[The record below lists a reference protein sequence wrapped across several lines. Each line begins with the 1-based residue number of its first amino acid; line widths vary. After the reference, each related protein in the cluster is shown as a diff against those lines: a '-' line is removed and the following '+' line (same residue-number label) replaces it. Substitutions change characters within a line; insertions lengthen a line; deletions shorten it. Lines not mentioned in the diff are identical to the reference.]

1 MTKPAPTRNGTTHTV
16 RTGYA
21 TTEITLNRWEGGAE
35 VFAKFRYNAK
45 AVRDVIEG
53 IKRDDPIAL
62 QIVQEALSAPQG
74 YLDRICTLASLAM
87 QGRGDAE
94 TVARHLCGDKSWPRG
109 TAGQA
114 SSPIDA
120 IGRVLQERAE
130 NATLQGSPEA

>member
-1 MTKPAPTRNGTTHTV
+1 MTKPAPTRHGQTTSH

-21 TTEITLNRWEGGAE
+21 TTDITLNRWEGGAE
-35 VFAKFRYNAK
+35 VFAKFCYEAD
-45 AVRDVIEG
+45 AVKDVIAG
-53 IKRDDPIAL
+53 VKRDDPTAL
-62 QIVQEALSAPQG
+62 QIVESALACPQG

-120 IGRVLQERAE
+120 IGRVLQERVE
-130 NATLQGSPEA
+130 NNNMKRGE